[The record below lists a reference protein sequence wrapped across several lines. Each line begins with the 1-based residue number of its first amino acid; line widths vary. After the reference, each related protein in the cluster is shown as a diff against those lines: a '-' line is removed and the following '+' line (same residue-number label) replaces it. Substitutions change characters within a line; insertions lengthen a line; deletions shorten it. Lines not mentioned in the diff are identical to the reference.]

1 MFPKTV
7 IIISGPTAS
16 GKTALAI
23 EIARHFNTSIISA
36 DSRQCFREL
45 NIGVAKPSPEQLSA
59 VRHYFINSHSI
70 LEEVNASIFESL
82 ALSWCEEIFSRRDT
96 LVMCGGTG
104 LYIKAFREGLDEIPP
119 IDEGI
124 RKKIADQYHDE
135 GIIWLQKSVQH
146 SDPLF
151 YESGEMTNPQRMMR
165 ALEVI
170 QSTGRSIITYRNQ
183 QKKQRNF
190 RMLEFGIRLPRKELY
205 QRIDH
210 RVDQMMN
217 AGLLLE
223 VSSLLPHRNLN
234 ALQTV
239 GYTELFE
246 HLQGKSGLEESVSL
260 IKQNTRHYAKRQITW
275 LNKNEHL
282 IWLEDDFKKNI
293 LDAYEEIKT

>member
-7 IIISGPTAS
+7 IIITGPTAS
-16 GKTALAI
+16 GKTALAM
-23 EIARHFNTSIISA
+23 ELARHFNTSIISA

-45 NIGVAKPSPEQLSA
+45 TIGVAKPSPAQLSA
-59 VRHYFINSHSI
+59 VRHFFVNSHSI

-82 ALSWCEEIFSRRDT
+82 ALSWCEEIFSGHDT

-119 IDEGI
+119 VDEGI
-124 RKKIADQYHDE
+124 RKKIADQYHDQ
-135 GIIWLQKSVQH
+135 GIIWLQQSIQH

-151 YESGEMTNPQRMMR
+151 YETGEITNPQRMMR

-183 QKKQRNF
+183 QKKQRSF
-190 RMLEFGIRLPRKELY
+190 RILEFGIRLPRKELY

-210 RVDQMMN
+210 RVDEMMR
-217 AGLLLE
+217 AGLLE
-223 VSSLLPHRNLN
+223 EAATLLPYQHLN

-239 GYTELFE
+239 GYTELFQY
-246 HLQGKSGLEESVSL
+246 LKGKSALEESVSL

-282 IWLEDDFKKNI
+282 IWLDDDFKKNI
-293 LDAYEEIKT
+293 LHVYQDIKT